1 MDINSES
8 MKIYEEDRKR
18 MREESQK
25 IYSDKGYIAG
35 PTVPDGNEQDS
46 LKSVE

>member
-1 MDINSES
+1 MDVNKET
-8 MKIYEEDRKR
+8 MKIYEEDRRR

-25 IYSDKGYIAG
+25 MFSDKGYIVA
-35 PTVPDGNEQDS
+35 PTVPDGNGQDS